1 MIRSAAFA
9 AGSPAAAFLEVLHS
23 DLYMFGRSDV
33 GLYVSKSVAIFTW
46 DDTPNYR
53 ASERVRAK
61 SLQLR
66 LLGHRAALEKLEA
79 ACRMTS
85 LTRYLLIREVSNR
98 LSCRANPDLT
108 RSAFSTML
116 SSASPLKPTSI
127 GSAKKSS
134 WSMTME
140 TANRGLL
147 AY

>member
-53 ASERVRAK
+53 ASSAFSSPSNCDYWATERHSK
-61 SLQLR
+61 SWKPL
-66 LLGHRAALEKLEA
+66 
-79 ACRMTS
+79 CRMTS

-108 RSAFSTML
+108 EECIFDYVEFGQSLEANVNRFR
-116 SSASPLKPTSI
+116 
-127 GSAKKSS
+127 KKKV
-134 WSMTME
+134 
-140 TANRGLL
+140 RGL
-147 AY
+147 